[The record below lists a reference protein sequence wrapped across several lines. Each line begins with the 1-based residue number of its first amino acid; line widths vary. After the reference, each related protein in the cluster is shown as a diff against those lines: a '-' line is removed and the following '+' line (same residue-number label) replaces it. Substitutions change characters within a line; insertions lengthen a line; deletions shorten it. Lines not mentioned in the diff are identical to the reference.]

1 MPVHVSS
8 HCKKSTKAG
17 KTDMSGHGKRKN
29 GSKFNIVSFVLSIIC
44 ISVISL
50 GILLACIHP
59 VFQIIEAAYLQMV
72 TQGQAD
78 DIVRTKVLSASAIS
92 ATATGAAVFA
102 HEGEQVNGDRLQ
114 TRYGFLRC
122 EEINMNVPVYFG
134 DTEERLLY
142 GVGIYPKGSVPGKAG
157 TTLIAGHDS
166 TYFASLEN
174 INEGNYLI
182 FTKDSKQYL
191 YKVRMTEIRKASDG
205 FDLKKDGDQEL
216 VLYTC
221 YPFGVSSISREK
233 RFFVYCDFISESKE
247 ESVNE

>member
-1 MPVHVSS
+1 MQIYCLKLQNILFQVM
-8 HCKKSTKAG
+8 KS
-17 KTDMSGHGKRKN
+17 
-29 GSKFNIVSFVLSIIC
+29 VLRGIALRLSLIH
-44 ISVISL
+44 IS
-50 GILLACIHP
+50 
-59 VFQIIEAAYLQMV
+59 
-72 TQGQAD
+72 
-78 DIVRTKVLSASAIS
+78 
-92 ATATGAAVFA
+92 
-102 HEGEQVNGDRLQ
+102 
-114 TRYGFLRC
+114 
-122 EEINMNVPVYFG
+122 
-134 DTEERLLY
+134 
-142 GVGIYPKGSVPGKAG
+142 
-157 TTLIAGHDS
+157 LIAGHDS